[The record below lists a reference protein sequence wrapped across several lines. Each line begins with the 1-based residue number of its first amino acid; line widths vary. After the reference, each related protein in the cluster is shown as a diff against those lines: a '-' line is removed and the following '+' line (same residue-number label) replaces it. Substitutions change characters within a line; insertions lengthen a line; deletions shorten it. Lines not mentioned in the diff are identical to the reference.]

1 MAMGSEA
8 KETTISEEVLS
19 LKSGLVEL
27 QGALRGFLHQSGH
40 AKGVPTPTIADPLG
54 EVIAN
59 LQDCRRLVSDIRQL
73 AIDKIAKRISP

>member
-1 MAMGSEA
+1 MANADEA

-27 QGALRGFLHQSGH
+27 QEALLGFLHQSRPE
-40 AKGVPTPTIADPLG
+40 KKEPTPTITDPFG

-59 LQDCRRLVSDIRQL
+59 LQDCRMLVSGIRQL

>member
-1 MAMGSEA
+1 MEMGREA
-8 KETTISEEVLS
+8 KETTISEEALS
-19 LKSGLVEL
+19 LKCGLVEL
-27 QGALRGFLHQSGH
+27 QEALLGFLHQSGPETK
-40 AKGVPTPTIADPLG
+40 APTPTIADPLG